1 MRAGFLLALLLA
13 AGWYTTVAFTE
24 LPWLSSAGRLGPGFF
39 PRLIGLSLVAL
50 LGASLVLDLRRA
62 PPAGVLSPYWPVA
75 ALLALVSAIFV
86 ALLDVFGGLLAMIAF
101 LGAAFW
107 LLNRGRVLQS
117 ALVAVLLPLAV
128 YLLFVVWL
136 KATLPRGMLGL
147 PF

>member
-1 MRAGFLLALLLA
+1 MRAGFLLALLVA
-13 AGWYTTVAFTE
+13 ASGYTYVAFAE

-39 PRLIGLSLVAL
+39 PRLIGLGLVAL

-62 PPAGVLSPYWPVA
+62 PPAGALSPYWPVA

-86 ALLDVFGGLLAMIAF
+86 ALLDVVGGLLAMIAF
-101 LGAAFW
+101 LGGAFW
-107 LLNRGRVLQS
+107 LLNRERVLQS
-117 ALVAVLLPLAV
+117 VLVAVLLPLAV